1 MNSGN
6 PAKTHIAPERLW
18 QSACGGAELQSSE
31 YLHLVGCVSCDKL
44 ADEIASIEEE
54 LATIFDK
61 AKELL
66 GRAQDAASAL
76 ADEADEDDE

>member
-1 MNSGN
+1 L
-6 PAKTHIAPERLW
+6 ATFAQLEKVH
-18 QSACGGAELQSSE
+18 
-31 YLHLVGCVSCDKL
+31 DKL